1 MEERLENLFASIKKA
16 DAREEVC
23 IIARAIAHPSH
34 QESPLRMDRSRPIA
48 RTIHVESI
56 GDWIELARTWS
67 AHSGISGSRTLLS
80 VLLDSR
86 TRVHAAPETH
96 LAKVGALSL
105 SRPSSSRAG
114 RSGDSADSAL
124 LAGQRNCRS
133 NTTRRARSPC
143 THNRQISGGRL

>member
-23 IIARAIAHPSH
+23 IIARAIAHSSH
-34 QESPLRMDRSRPIA
+34 QDHRSEWTETVRSHARFAWNQSPTGSNWRELGA
-48 RTIHVESI
+48 RTPEYLDPGRCYLCCSTRERES
-56 GDWIELARTWS
+56 
-67 AHSGISGSRTLLS
+67 
-80 VLLDSR
+80 
-86 TRVHAAPETH
+86 APETH